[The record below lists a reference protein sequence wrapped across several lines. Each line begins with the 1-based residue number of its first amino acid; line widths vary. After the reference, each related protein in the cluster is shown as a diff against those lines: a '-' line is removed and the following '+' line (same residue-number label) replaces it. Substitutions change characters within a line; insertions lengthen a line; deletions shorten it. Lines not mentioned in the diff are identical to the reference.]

1 MRLVLH
7 ALLLIAGCQLSAAQ
21 DVVWYIGSR
30 NGSADISTCGRSI
43 ATPCISL
50 TVILQD
56 SQLFENGTSS
66 CRISNGDEDGRSS
79 TTLYFLEGTHNM
91 DPVCLTN
98 WDNLSAIGLGPKG
111 SVFVTTRIGGISGL
125 FSFTSCTGITI
136 SNIVFGAAFIGR
148 STLHF
153 CNSRG
158 ITVTDC
164 AFSVETANTRGVEMI
179 QCSGDISVTRS
190 TFVGDPELASRS
202 DNVVIGLSVVHGRE
216 FNPQCIGEPQPL
228 QLSITD
234 SDFTSLTSGSGSDD
248 NYASTRSTG
257 TALRVRFLQ
266 DSANNRVSI
275 DNITVTNTISM
286 AGSAVL
292 IDFDTGSDTNTV
304 SITRSKFSRNRV
316 RYGGGVAS
324 YFFSGPQFG
333 RLSIDDCIFEDN
345 EAAFE
350 GGGLFVVF
358 LGSDASNFLQI
369 NRSVFRRNTAIVGA
383 ALFLLNNPVWFSQR
397 GLFDPVSPP
406 LITANISDCSF
417 TENRADLKE
426 GVLNLLRMEL
436 YVDGERYVLH
446 AK

>member
-7 ALLLIAGCQLSAAQ
+7 ALLLLAGYGCGLSAAQ
-21 DVVWYIGSR
+21 DVVWYIGGR

-43 ATPCISL
+43 ETPCINL

-79 TTLYFLEGTHNM
+79 TTLYFLEGTHHM

-98 WDNLSAIGLGPKG
+98 WDNLSAIGLGPRG
-111 SVFVTTRIGGISGL
+111 SVTVTTRLGGMSGL
-125 FSFTSCTGITI
+125 FSFTSCTQITI
-136 SNIVFGAAFIGR
+136 SNIVFGAAFVGR

-153 CNSRG
+153 CNTRD
-158 ITVTDC
+158 ITISDC
-164 AFSVETANTRGVEMI
+164 SFSVEIANTRGVEMI
-179 QCSGDISVTRS
+179 QCSGDIFVVRS
-190 TFVGDPELASRS
+190 TFVGNPELAYRS
-202 DNVVIGLSVVHGRE
+202 DNVVIGLSIVHGYE
-216 FNPQCIGEPQPL
+216 FNPLCTGDPQPM
-228 QLSITD
+228 QLSIAD
-234 SDFTSLTSGSGSDD
+234 SYFTSLTSGGGPDD
-248 NYASTRSTG
+248 NYASTRSRG
-257 TALRVRFLQ
+257 TALRVRFLK
-266 DSANNRVSI
+266 DSINNQVSI
-275 DNITVTNTISM
+275 DNITVTNTVSVS
-286 AGSAVL
+286 GSAVL

-324 YFFSGPQFG
+324 YFFSRPQFG
-333 RLSIDDCIFEDN
+333 RLSIEDCIFEDN

-350 GGGLFVVF
+350 GGGVFVVF

-369 NRSVFRRNTAIVGA
+369 NRSVFRRNTALVGA
-383 ALFLLNNPVWFSQR
+383 AVFLLNNPVWFSQR

-406 LITANISDCSF
+406 LITANISDCTF
-417 TENRADLKE
+417 TGNRADLKE

-436 YVDGERYVLH
+436 YVGGER
-446 AK
+446 